1 MTKER
6 YQEIKNRI
14 EWLEDVL
21 WSIQLI
27 DHWTREDRNDYERFS
42 DELKELKEQVVNEIF
57 EEKNN

>member
-27 DHWTREDRNDYERFS
+27 DHWTREDRNDYERFA
-42 DELKELKEQVVNEIF
+42 DELKKLKEQVVNEIF
-57 EEKNN
+57 KEE